1 MIIHTLALGP
11 FMTNSY
17 VLGCE
22 QSREAVVIDPGFE
35 PDRLLAKAAQDDL
48 KIVKI
53 LLTHGHVDHV
63 SAVGGIKRATG
74 APIYIHEADREQ
86 YLAAPKLGM
95 YFGLQTDEQPAPD
108 HTVAEGDEITF
119 GEQTLKVI
127 HTPGHTPGGVCY
139 HSPSAKILV
148 AGDTLFQRGIGR
160 TDLPGGSMRTL
171 FSSIQGKIYALDG
184 DTRVLS
190 GHGPETTVA
199 EERRSNPFVTA

>member
-17 VLGCE
+17 LLGCK
-22 QSREAVVIDPGFE
+22 QTHQAVVIDPGFE
-35 PDRLLAKAAQDDL
+35 PDTVLAKAKQDDL

-63 SAVGGIKRATG
+63 SAVGGIKRATD

-95 YFGLQTDEQPAPD
+95 YFGLQTDEQPPPD
-108 HTVAEGDEITF
+108 HTIAEGDEITF
-119 GEQTLKVI
+119 GNQTLKVI
-127 HTPGHTPGGVCY
+127 HTPGHTPGGVCF
-139 HSPSAKILV
+139 HSPTAQILV
-148 AGDTLFQRGIGR
+148 AGDTLFAQGIGR

-171 FSSIQGKIYALDG
+171 FASIKDKIYALDD
-184 DTRVLS
+184 DTQVLP
-190 GHGPETTVA
+190 GHGPATTVR
-199 EERRSNPFVTA
+199 EEKGGNPFVTA